1 MATIIITI
9 VLNLLIGSPAEDTK
23 EQNKDGK
30 KSNKENTIR
39 TNGGSGAW
47 TNVEK

>member
-9 VLNLLIGSPAEDTK
+9 VLNLLIGSPAEVTK
-23 EQNKDGK
+23 DQTKANKPD
-30 KSNKENTIR
+30 KENTIS